1 MQVIARSHYRILDS
15 QEIEHLKAVSQ
26 PYICEVNAGD
36 ALIMS
41 PLILHSSLKSRVP
54 SDNVLNNRAVIH
66 LEYSTATLP
75 NNLRWA

>member
-1 MQVIARSHYRILDS
+1 MPVILRSHYRILDS
-15 QEIEHLKAVSQ
+15 QEIEHLTVSQ
-26 PYICEVNAGD
+26 PYICEVKAGD

-54 SDNVLNNRAVIH
+54 SDNLLDNRAVIH